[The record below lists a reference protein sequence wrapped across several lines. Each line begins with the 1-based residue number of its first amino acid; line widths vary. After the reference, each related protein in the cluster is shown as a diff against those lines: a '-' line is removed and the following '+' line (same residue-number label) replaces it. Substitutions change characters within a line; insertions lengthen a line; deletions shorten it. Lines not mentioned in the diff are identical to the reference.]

1 MKIIRTHLRKI
12 ILKEAKR
19 VLSNDIVFENILLNL
34 LDSEDIDTDIEKV
47 MSSRKVEI
55 LDDLLE
61 LEEFKSRLKSLDSEK
76 VLELLSKLRG
86 SVSASTFNR
95 IKEIVIENKP
105 EIEDQLL
112 KM

>member
-1 MKIIRTHLRKI
+1 
-12 ILKEAKR
+12 
-19 VLSNDIVFENILLNL
+19 
-34 LDSEDIDTDIEKV
+34 